1 MKILNKLLC
10 VFLCAL
16 LAFPSVA
23 FAEEEDPPK
32 IYNIK
37 NNERAPFAGVLLN
50 PTAAA
55 KILADKSFYD
65 KECDL
70 RVKYEVDK
78 EAAKLNTILK
88 NQKVACESL
97 ENRYATIIKI
107 KDEEIKRLS
116 SIVIDKKDYS
126 TLWLTGGVLAGIG
139 LTLAVMYAVER

>member
-10 VFLCAL
+10 VFLSVL
-16 LAFPSVA
+16 LAYPSIA
-23 FAEEEDPPK
+23 LAEEDEPPK
-32 IYNIK
+32 IHNIK
-37 NNERAPFAGVLLN
+37 KNERAPFDGVLLN

-55 KILADKSFYD
+55 KILADKSFYE

-70 RVKYEVDK
+70 RIKYEVDK
-78 EAAKLNTILK
+78 ESAKLNTVLK

-97 ENRYATIIKI
+97 ENRYAAIIKI

-139 LTLAVMYAVER
+139 LTIAVMYAVER